1 MQWNALQNSLDYE
14 SRKSRGGMRE
24 CIRLASD
31 AMENDVESE
40 TKKVQIWQK
49 EIQGLLIEIWRAG
62 DPQVQGRVHK
72 V

>member
-1 MQWNALQNSLDYE
+1 
-14 SRKSRGGMRE
+14 
-24 CIRLASD
+24 
-31 AMENDVESE
+31 MENDVESE

-49 EIQGLLIEIWRAG
+49 GIQGLLIEMWRAG